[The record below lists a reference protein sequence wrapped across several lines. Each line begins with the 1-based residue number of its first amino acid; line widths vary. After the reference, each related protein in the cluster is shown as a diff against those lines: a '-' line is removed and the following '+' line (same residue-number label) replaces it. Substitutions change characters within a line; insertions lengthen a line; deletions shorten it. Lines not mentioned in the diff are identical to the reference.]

1 MKREKIE
8 GRYIYLRPFRIDDA
22 EALYAYLSLPEVAEF
37 EPYEPLDWQQ
47 SLAETVARAADA
59 AYWAIC
65 LRKNEAL
72 IGNLYFAERDFG
84 TYELGYVL
92 HPNYQRQGYGYD
104 ATSTLLREAFFY
116 EIIRRIIVRCDIRNK
131 ASWSLAEKLGMRK
144 EGIFYK
150 ECYFKRDYVG
160 EPIWIDSL
168 QYALLREEWEAQ
180 NEAKEMD
187 DSFYQSV

>member
-1 MKREKIE
+1 MEQERII
-8 GRYIYLRPFRIDDA
+8 GRYTYLRPFRISDA
-22 EALYAYLSLPEVAEF
+22 AALYGYLSLKEVTEF

-47 SLAETVARAADA
+47 SLAEAAARAADT
-59 AYWAIC
+59 AYLAIC
-65 LRKNEAL
+65 LKENDIL

-92 HPNYQRQGYGYD
+92 HPNYQRRGYGYD
-104 ATSTLLREAFFY
+104 AASTLLQEAFVCKKIRRV
-116 EIIRRIIVRCDIRNK
+116 IIRCDRKNR
-131 ASWSLAEKLGMRK
+131 ASWALAEKLGMRR

-150 ECYFKRDYVG
+150 ECYFKRDATG

-180 NEAKEMD
+180 HEAAKMED
-187 DSFYQSV
+187 HFYQSV